1 MKKLYLVLS
10 FLLVANTSGHLIAQS
25 ADKNNGDWKEKVV
38 SLKDTE
44 EADFMIRVGDIDNMG
59 FGWQPNYS
67 PFSNKQTIPHGW
79 PWDPKEEDPYG
90 TDRVIMMTSY
100 KGYDA
105 AQCGN
110 DGYSATERPYN
121 LPQPIKIPLAFIQ
134 KADIKKADLTLAVE
148 DFQSPKYC
156 SRFRVW
162 INGTMRFTELEDI
175 IFRLNQTSP
184 MSNMVTV
191 NIPEKMFPLLKGSEL
206 SIMID
211 DSVTHAGDGFAVD
224 FVKLVI
230 NRKKNLNVGIIVGT
244 VRAHETG
251 LPIPGAIISIL
262 GKQVGTTD
270 PNGDFKIDSVSAGM
284 QLIEISTKKTPAN
297 VEMVEVVEGE
307 TSNRLDVYLDL
318 GKKVFL
324 GDKMIEM
331 GKSVVLENVK
341 FGANSAALTTP
352 AKEDLDK
359 VVKLSSELSTMQ
371 IELGGYTDNGG
382 EAETNQKLSERR
394 VESCKAY
401 LVSKGMDASRI
412 TTVGHGQSK
421 PIATNN
427 TPEGRAKNRRVEVKI
442 VKF

>member
-1 MKKLYLVLS
+1 MKKLYFVLS
-10 FLLVANTSGHLIAQS
+10 FLLIANTSGHLIAQS
-25 ADKNNGDWKEKVV
+25 ADKNNGDWKKKNVF
-38 SLKDTE
+38 LQNTE
-44 EADFMIRVGDIDNMG
+44 EGDYMIRVGDIDNMG
-59 FGWQPNYS
+59 FGWQANYS
-67 PFSNKQTIPHGW
+67 PFSNRETIPHGW
-79 PWDPKEEDPYG
+79 PWDPKDDEPTG
-90 TDRVIMMTSY
+90 TDRIMMMTSY

-121 LPQPIKIPLAFIQ
+121 LPQPIKIPLDSIR
-134 KADIKKADLTLAVE
+134 KADIKRADLTLAVE

-162 INGTMRFTELEDI
+162 LNGNVRFTELEDI
-175 IFRLNQTSP
+175 LFRLNQTSP
-184 MSNMVTV
+184 MSNIVTV
-191 NIPEKMFPLLKGSEL
+191 NIPEKIFPLLKGQEL

-211 DSVTHAGDGFAVD
+211 DSVSHAGDGFAID

-230 NRKKNLNVGIIVGT
+230 NRKKNINIGTIVGT

-270 PNGDFKIDSVSAGM
+270 TNGDFKVDSVSAGM
-284 QLIEISTKKTPAN
+284 HLVAISTKKTPAN
-297 VEMVEVVEGE
+297 VELMEVIEGE
-307 TSNRLDVYLDL
+307 TSNRLEVYLDL
-318 GKKVFL
+318 GKKVFI

-341 FGANSAALTTP
+341 FGANSAALTAP

-359 VVKLSSELSTMQ
+359 LVKLASEISTMQ

-382 EAETNQKLSERR
+382 EPETNKKLSERR

-401 LVSKGMDASRI
+401 LVSQGVDVGRI

-421 PIATNN
+421 PIATNT